1 MLLVHAEWLDSII
14 FHVKSNLLYSTV
26 KSARLYSI
34 HFLWDMA
41 VDTACCQLIKAQ
53 MLQK

>member
-1 MLLVHAEWLDSII
+1 MLLVHAGWPDSII

-26 KSARLYSI
+26 KSSRLYSI
-34 HFLWDMA
+34 HFLWDMV
-41 VDTACCQLIKAQ
+41 VDAACHQLIKAQ